1 MCGAWPWSRIR
12 FGLAFSPFHACPP
25 FQWIDLKTTLIC
37 VDSFFVRILIISQV
51 YWPDTASTA
60 QHLSDLALA
69 LADRGHD
76 VTVFASHRAYENP
89 KEVFPREERH
99 EKVQVYRLAQTA
111 FAKSS
116 IMGRLI
122 NFSTFNAALFWRM
135 LWAPAAAY
143 DVVLGM
149 TSPPLISFLGALV
162 AGWKKWRFCYW
173 AMDLQPELAIEAG
186 LIRKDSLSAKILDA
200 MGRFVVKHSDAV
212 VALDRFMAVH
222 LEGRG
227 ARAGAVHVR
236 RVWPVLQGRWDG
248 DRLMN
253 PFRQRHGFG
262 DKCVVMYSGNHAVV
276 HPLATLLAAAQRL
289 RDDQRFLFVF
299 IGGGARVKDVS
310 EAREKHSL
318 SNVLQLPYQPREE
331 IHISLASADLQVVIM
346 GNGQVGYTHP
356 NKVYGALAIGQPF
369 LYIGPQPSH
378 VSDIIEECPRNLAV
392 SHGNVDGLVA
402 SLREFVVAGPSAWS
416 SVGQNNAAWAAHH
429 LQADD
434 LISSMAASIES
445 IRPCGGTEYVKL
457 DT

>member
-1 MCGAWPWSRIR
+1 
-12 FGLAFSPFHACPP
+12 
-25 FQWIDLKTTLIC
+25 
-37 VDSFFVRILIISQV
+37 
-51 YWPDTASTA
+51 
-60 QHLSDLALA
+60 
-69 LADRGHD
+69 
-76 VTVFASHRAYENP
+76 
-89 KEVFPREERH
+89 
-99 EKVQVYRLAQTA
+99 
-111 FAKSS
+111 
-116 IMGRLI
+116 
-122 NFSTFNAALFWRM
+122 
-135 LWAPAAAY
+135 
-143 DVVLGM
+143 M

-186 LIRKDSLSAKILDA
+186 LIRKDSFSAKVLDA
-200 MGRFVVKHSDAV
+200 MGRFVVKRSDAV

-248 DRLMN
+248 DRLTN

-276 HPLATLLAAAQRL
+276 HPLATLLAAAQQL
-289 RDDQRFLFVF
+289 RDDHRCLLVF

-346 GNGQVGYTHP
+346 GDGQVGYTHP

-378 VSDIIEECPRNLAV
+378 ISDIMIECP
-392 SHGNVDGLVA
+392 GNVAVHHGEVDRLVA
-402 SLREFVVAGPSAWS
+402 SLIDFVEAGPARWS
-416 SVGQNNAAWAAHH
+416 ITGQSNALWAHKH
-429 LQADD
+429 LQPATLVSAMADC
-434 LISSMAASIES
+434 LE
-445 IRPCGGTEYVKL
+445 RT
-457 DT
+457 